1 MFAEGEGHVPYQHT
15 PCPVT
20 GQLGEQRL
28 CSVSDDDDAA
38 PELPIMPS
46 EALIETVLIWVF
58 HCSAL
63 DPFSCFP

>member
-1 MFAEGEGHVPYQHT
+1 MFVEGEGHVPYQHT

-46 EALIETVLIWVF
+46 EALIETV
-58 HCSAL
+58 C
-63 DPFSCFP
+63 